1 MEMNYITHHGVLG
14 MKWGVRR
21 SKAQLAR
28 AANRDN
34 RKADRQR
41 KKEMRRDVR
50 NRRLLTDE
58 ELNAKIKRI
67 ELEKKLRTLTD
78 EEINRGRNAVTE
90 VLADGGK
97 QAAKSFV
104 AGGIKYGVKA
114 AMKKQFDISDAADY
128 VAPKPKK

>member
-1 MEMNYITHHGVLG
+1 MENNYIITHHGIKG

-21 SKAQLAR
+21 TKAQLER
-28 AANRDN
+28 AAN

-41 KKEMRRDVR
+41 KKQMRQDVK

-58 ELNAKIKRI
+58 ELNAKIRRL
-67 ELEKKLRTLTD
+67 EMEKKLRTLTD
-78 EEINRGRNAVTE
+78 EEINRGRKAVTE
-90 VLADGGK
+90 VLEDGGK

-114 AMKKQFDISDAADY
+114 AMKQKFDISEAADY